1 MAWLWAKYKEKE
13 ITMRFNEF
21 ASAEDK
27 LELLRLIDDAI
38 WQTFDKQN
46 AIDDNE
52 PNADDMGNDNE
63 NVGQGMDT
71 PVAAMP
77 RLTTPPVQAYQP
89 VPKTIK
95 PKLSKIRK
103 PVPMPVP
110 KHTPTQRNP
119 NPKPSK
125 IHVNDSKLNQ
135 LMKNR
140 SFGMSN
146 TQNTSAADN
155 WQDDP
160 RQA

>member
-89 VPKTIK
+89 VPKTTK
-95 PKLSKIRK
+95 PKLPKMPK
-103 PVPMPVP
+103 PIAVPVP
-110 KHTPTQRNP
+110 KHMPTQRKP

-146 TQNTSAADN
+146 IQNTSAADN